1 MRGVCEGEDDVR
13 ENAPKQGV
21 TVSSKKEMRDLLSWD
36 ARRARLEE
44 EIQDLERRL
53 ATKQLELLEL
63 EGQQEEPIAN
73 HVLLGSAGP
82 AYLSDLFCHHNELV
96 LFHVMADCEFCDVWL
111 SSMQSLAKR
120 LQGRVAVAAVS
131 PEPLDRLSQRAASNE
146 WSLPYYSSAACDFS
160 ESIGFAH
167 NHGEAAGLLVC
178 QLVEEAIYVA
188 AKAPLGPAPFC
199 SMWIL
204 GDLLRR
210 D

>member
-1 MRGVCEGEDDVR
+1 MRSVCEGEEDVR

-82 AYLSDLFCHHNELV
+82 AYLSDLFCHYNELV

-131 PEPLDRLSQRAASNE
+131 QRAASNE

-160 ESIGFAH
+160 ESIGVAH

-204 GDLLRR
+204 GDRLRS

>member
-1 MRGVCEGEDDVR
+1 MRGVCEGEEDVR

-21 TVSSKKEMRDLLSWD
+21 TVSSKKEMRDLLWWD

-82 AYLSDLFCHHNELV
+82 AYLSDLFCHYNELV

-131 PEPLDRLSQRAASNE
+131 QRAASNE

-160 ESIGFAH
+160 ESMGFAH

-178 QLVEEAIYVA
+178 PLVEEAIYVA

>member
-1 MRGVCEGEDDVR
+1 
-13 ENAPKQGV
+13 
-21 TVSSKKEMRDLLSWD
+21 
-36 ARRARLEE
+36 
-44 EIQDLERRL
+44 
-53 ATKQLELLEL
+53 
-63 EGQQEEPIAN
+63 
-73 HVLLGSAGP
+73 
-82 AYLSDLFCHHNELV
+82 
-96 LFHVMADCEFCDVWL
+96 MADCEFCDVWL

-120 LQGRVAVAAVS
+120 LQGRVAVAAV
-131 PEPLDRLSQRAASNE
+131 SQRAASNE

>member
-1 MRGVCEGEDDVR
+1 MLGVCEGEDDER

-82 AYLSDLFCHHNELV
+82 AYLSDLFCHYNELV
-96 LFHVMADCEFCDVWL
+96 LFH
-111 SSMQSLAKR
+111 
-120 LQGRVAVAAVS
+120 GVS
-131 PEPLDRLSQRAASNE
+131 YTHLT
-146 WSLPYYSSAACDFS
+146 LPP
-160 ESIGFAH
+160 I
-167 NHGEAAGLLVC
+167 
-178 QLVEEAIYVA
+178 
-188 AKAPLGPAPFC
+188 C
-199 SMWIL
+199 SV
-204 GDLLRR
+204 
-210 D
+210 

>member
-1 MRGVCEGEDDVR
+1 MSE
-13 ENAPKQGV
+13 KGV
-21 TVSSKKEMRDLLSWD
+21 TVSNKKEIRLWD
-36 ARRARLEE
+36 ASRRARLEE

-63 EGQQEEPIAN
+63 EGQQEEPIDN
-73 HVLLGSAGP
+73 HVLLGPTGP

-120 LQGRVAVAAVS
+120 LRGRVAVAAIS

-146 WSLPYYSSAACDFS
+146 WTLPYYSSATCEFS
-160 ESIGFAH
+160 ESMGFAH
-167 NHGEAAGLLVC
+167 DHGEAAGLLVC
-178 QLVEEAIYVA
+178 QLIEEAIYVA